1 MKKGLFNIHDPNG
14 IKWIF
19 QLRVGL
25 SPLKTHKKS
34 HGFKDIQD
42 DVCNCLL
49 NVESTEHF
57 LLKCPNYLEH
67 RCQLFETVNQIQQ
80 ANNVNYLNDRKFLR
94 LLLYGDENLPFEA
107 NKAVLSATINFISK
121 TSRFPPS

>member
-25 SPLKTHKKS
+25 SPLKSHKKS
-34 HGFKDIQD
+34 HGFKDTEND
-42 DVCNCLL
+42 LCDCLL

-67 RCQLFETVNQIQQ
+67 RRKLFETVNQILQ
-80 ANNVNYLNDRKFLR
+80 AFNVNYPNDCKFLR
-94 LLLYGDENLPFEA
+94 LLLYGEDKLPLEA
-107 NKAVLSATINFISK
+107 NKTVLKATINFIDK
-121 TSRFPPS
+121 TSRFSPL